1 MNDRLIIWL
10 EVAAIIPLAGAASL
24 SRIAETDRARRLALA
39 ASGASLCCT
48 LVASLLFFYWQ
59 PTNSEPIH
67 LGSVLFGRALLALDD
82 LSAPLVPL
90 AALIHFL
97 TILATVRNYSRKF
110 SFAWALVSQSVV
122 LLTLSCQEPW
132 GVIGLLIAGTLPPYM
147 EMRSRGV
154 SARAYVIHML
164 VFAALMI
171 LGEALVESE
180 GRERTHTMWPVVPL
194 VVAVLIRGGIAPFHV
209 WITELFERSLLG
221 TALLFVTPVIGAYAA
236 VRLVLPIAADEVL
249 RGLGM
254 LSLATAVYAAG
265 MGLVQRDS
273 RRYFCYFFLSQS
285 ALVLVGLETCEETG
299 VTGGLLVW
307 VASAMAMT
315 GFGLTLRLLE
325 ARHGRLSLT
334 GFKGLY
340 ENTPLLG
347 ISFLLTGMAAVGFP
361 GTVGFLGMDL
371 LVDGAVHT
379 YPYVGIAVVLAATMN
394 GVSVVQAYFRLFTGS
409 RPQATVPLRANL
421 RERVVVYTLILLVLG
436 GGLYPQPGARS
447 RHHAAKEILNE
458 RKLMAPQ
465 ASEDF

>member
-1 MNDRLIIWL
+1 MNSGLIIWL
-10 EVAAIIPLAGAASL
+10 EFAALLPLAGAAMV
-24 SRIAETDRARRLALA
+24 SRVVETDRARRMALA
-39 ASGASLCCT
+39 ASAASLMCA
-48 LVASLLFFYWQ
+48 LAASILFFYRQ
-59 PTNSEPIH
+59 PAGHEPIH
-67 LGSVLFGRALLALDD
+67 LGSALFGRAVLALDE

-97 TILATVRNYSRKF
+97 TILATVRSYSRKF
-110 SFAWALVSQSVV
+110 SFAWALVSQSLV

-132 GVIGLLIAGTLPPYM
+132 GVIGLLIAGTVPPYM
-147 EMRSRGV
+147 ELRSRGV
-154 SARAYVIHML
+154 PARAYVIHMAL
-164 VFAALMI
+164 FAALMI

-180 GRERTHTMWPVVPL
+180 GRERTHTLWPVVPL
-194 VVAVLIRGGIAPFHV
+194 VIAVLIRVGIAPFHV

-221 TALLFVTPVIGAYAA
+221 TALLFVTPLIGAYAA

-265 MGLVQRDS
+265 MGLIQRDS

-285 ALVLVGLETCEETG
+285 ALVLVGLETCQETG
-299 VTGGLLVW
+299 LSGGLLAW
-307 VASAMAMT
+307 LASSLAMT

-325 ARHGRLSLT
+325 ARHGRLPLT

-347 ISFLLTGMAAVGFP
+347 ISFLVTGMTAVGFP

-379 YPYVGIAVVLAATMN
+379 YPHAGVTVVLAATMN
-394 GVSVVQAYFRLFTGS
+394 SISIVRAYFRLFTGC
-409 RPQATVPLRANL
+409 RPLATVPLKANI
-421 RERVVVYTLILLVLG
+421 RERVVVYTLIALVLG
-436 GGLYPQPGARS
+436 GGLYPQPGAWS

-458 RKLMAPQ
+458 RLLLAPTP
-465 ASEDF
+465 ADDF